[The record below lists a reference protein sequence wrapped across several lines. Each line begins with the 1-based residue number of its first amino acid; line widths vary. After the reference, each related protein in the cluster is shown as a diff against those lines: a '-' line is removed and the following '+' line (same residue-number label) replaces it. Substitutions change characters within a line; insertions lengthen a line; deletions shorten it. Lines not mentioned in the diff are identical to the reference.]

1 MKSESRTAVIAA
13 IAGNLAI
20 AATKFTAAAFTGSSA
35 MLSEAIHSLVD
46 TGNGGLLL
54 LGNRLSRKPA
64 DAAHPFG
71 YGMEIYFWSLVVAI
85 LIFALGGG
93 MSVYEGI
100 AHLKQPHP
108 MEKPIWNYAVLG
120 FALIFESASFF
131 FAFRAFRTEKG
142 RQSVME
148 TIVASKDPTT
158 FTVLFED
165 TAALLGLIV
174 ALLGIFLSDYF
185 GSPYMDGIA
194 SIIIGLIL
202 GVVAAVLAYESRSLL
217 IGEGVSSEVKERLRE
232 IVLSDPDVTDIKQF
246 LTLHFAPSDVLLT
259 MNLRFRKEFTA
270 SEVAAIIARLEK
282 RIHELYPE
290 INHIF
295 IETES
300 LRSAG
305 SQAPT
310 AALK

>member
-20 AATKFTAAAFTGSSA
+20 AATKFTAAFITGSSA
-35 MLSEAIHSLVD
+35 MFSEAIHSVVD

-54 LGNRLSRKPA
+54 LGARLSRKPP

-93 MSVYEGI
+93 ISVYEGI
-100 AHLKQPHP
+100 LHLKQPHHIENP
-108 MEKPIWNYAVLG
+108 TWNYVVLG
-120 FALIFESASFF
+120 AALIFESASFF

-142 RQSVME
+142 KQSVLE
-148 TIVASKDPTT
+148 TIRSSKDPTT

-174 ALLGIFLSDYF
+174 ALAGVLLADKFQNPYF
-185 GSPYMDGIA
+185 DGVA
-194 SIIIGLIL
+194 SIIIGGIL
-202 GVVAAVLAYESRSLL
+202 AAVAFFLAYESRSLL
-217 IGEGVSSEVKERLRE
+217 LGEGVSEETRACIRE
-232 IVLSDPDVTDIKQF
+232 IVMADPDVSEIKQF
-246 LTLHFAPSDVLLT
+246 LTMHFSPTDVLLT
-259 MNLRFRKEFTA
+259 MNLRWRKEFTA
-270 SEVAAIIARLEK
+270 SEVAAVIARLEEK
-282 RIHELYPE
+282 IRAQYPE

-300 LRSAG
+300 LRAVSEAR
-305 SQAPT
+305 P
-310 AALK
+310 

>member
-13 IAGNLAI
+13 IVGNLAI
-20 AATKFTAAAFTGSSA
+20 AATKFFAATFTGSSA

-54 LGNRLSRKPA
+54 LGARSSKKPP
-64 DAAHPFG
+64 DEIHPFG
-71 YGMEIYFWSLVVAI
+71 HSMEIYFWSLVVAI

-100 AHLKQPHP
+100 SHLRQPHHIENP
-108 MEKPIWNYAVLG
+108 TWNYIVLG
-120 FALIFESASFF
+120 VAIIFESASFF

-142 RQSVME
+142 KQSVMQ
-148 TIVASKDPTT
+148 TIIASKDPTT

-165 TAALLGLIV
+165 TAALLGLLV
-174 ALLGIFLSDYF
+174 ALVGIVLADVFHNPYF
-185 GSPYMDGIA
+185 DGLA

-202 GVVAAVLAYESRSLL
+202 GVVAVVLAYESRSLL
-217 IGEGVSSEVKERLRE
+217 IGEGVRPE
-232 IVLSDPDVTDIKQF
+232 IRTKIRAIVTSDPAVSEIRQF
-246 LTLHFAPSDVLLT
+246 LTLHFGPTDVLLT
-259 MNLRFRKEFTA
+259 MNLRWHKELTA
-270 SEVAAIIARLEK
+270 SEVAEVIARLEDK
-282 RIHELYPE
+282 IRDQFPE

-300 LRSAG
+300 LRR
-305 SQAPT
+305 
-310 AALK
+310 AADRG